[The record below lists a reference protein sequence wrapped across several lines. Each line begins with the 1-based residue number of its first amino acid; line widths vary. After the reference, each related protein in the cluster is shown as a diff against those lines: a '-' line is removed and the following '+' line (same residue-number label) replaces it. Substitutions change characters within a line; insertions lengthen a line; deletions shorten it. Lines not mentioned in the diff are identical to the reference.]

1 MSRKLLL
8 LAVIYVGIVM
18 AAGSQTLSLN
28 PITAPA
34 TATYDPDSSS
44 DTTGPQFSI
53 TVRLSKKPRYTFY
66 FFVTIN
72 GSPTVNSRD
81 LVLTDNSALSIL
93 SKFYKDSAFT
103 QEILG
108 GNGSGMTS
116 TQVLY
121 GQFNKNTTVLTQT
134 FTVYPW
140 IGKNQQVPYGTYA
153 GTFTARLYQGTVG
166 VAGTLRD
173 SENFTYTAI
182 VNQKV
187 DVRIG
192 PATGSYD
199 TGSAIY
205 NINLGEVSSGA
216 SGTFAI
222 FLKANTAYTL
232 KMSAASG
239 GYLTSTTTSD
249 KIQYTLT
256 IDGASKTL
264 GPEVIIDQETAKQ
277 LYSKVLLGAISVAAG
292 QDVEAGQYSD
302 TISFTISAN

>member
-1 MSRKLLL
+1 MNRKLLL
-8 LAVIYVGIVM
+8 LAVLCAGI
-18 AAGSQTLSLN
+18 AISAGSQTLSLD
-28 PITAPA
+28 PIATPA
-34 TATYDPDSSS
+34 TVTYDPDSSS

-53 TVRLSKKPRYTFY
+53 TVRLSSKPISKIN

-72 GSPTVNSRD
+72 GSPTVNSRY
-81 LVLTDNSALSIL
+81 LVLTDNSAVSIL
-93 SKFYKDSAFT
+93 CKFYNDSAFT

-134 FTVYPW
+134 FPVYPW

-153 GTFTARLYQGTVG
+153 GTFTAQVYQGIVG
-166 VAGTLRD
+166 TAGSLKD

-187 DVRIG
+187 DVRLG

-199 TGSAIY
+199 TASSIY
-205 NINLGEVSSGA
+205 NINLGEVSNGA

-239 GYLTSTTTSD
+239 GYLTSATTSD

-256 IDGASKTL
+256 INGVSETL
-264 GPEVIIDQETAKQ
+264 GPDVIIDQETTKQ

-302 TISFTISAN
+302 NIQFTIIAN

>member
-8 LAVIYVGIVM
+8 LAVLCAGI
-18 AAGSQTLSLN
+18 AISAGSQTLSLD
-28 PITAPA
+28 PIATPA
-34 TATYDPDSSS
+34 TVIYDPDSSS

-53 TVRLSKKPRYTFY
+53 TVRLSKKPSYTFY

-72 GSPTVNSRD
+72 GSPTVNSRY
-81 LVLTDNSALSIL
+81 LVLTDNSADSIL
-93 SKFYKDSAFT
+93 CKFYKNSAFT

-121 GQFNKNTTVLTQT
+121 GQFSRNTNILTQT

-153 GTFTARLYQGTVG
+153 GTFTARLYQGIVG
-166 VAGTLRD
+166 TAGSLKD

-187 DVRIG
+187 DVRLG

-199 TGSAIY
+199 TASSIY
-205 NINLGEVSSGA
+205 NINLGEVSNGA

-239 GYLTSTTTSD
+239 GYLTSATTSD

-256 IDGASKTL
+256 INGVSETL
-264 GPEVIIDQETAKQ
+264 GPDVIIDQETTKQ

-302 TISFTISAN
+302 NIQFTIIAN

>member
-8 LAVIYVGIVM
+8 LAVLCVGI
-18 AAGSQTLSLN
+18 AISAGSQTLTLD
-28 PITAPA
+28 PIATPA
-34 TATYDPDSSS
+34 TVTYDPDSSS

-53 TVRLSKKPRYTFY
+53 TVRLSSKPSSKIN
-66 FFVTIN
+66 FFITIN
-72 GSPTVNSRD
+72 GSPTVNSRY
-81 LVLTDNSALSIL
+81 LVLTDNSAVSIL
-93 SKFYKDSAFT
+93 CKFYKDSAFT

-108 GNGSGMTS
+108 GDGSGMTS

-121 GQFNKNTTVLTQT
+121 GQFAKNTTVLTQT
-134 FTVYPW
+134 FPVYPW

-166 VAGTLRD
+166 AAGTLKD

-187 DVRIG
+187 DVRVG

-199 TGSAIY
+199 TASSIY
-205 NINLGEVSSGA
+205 NINLGEVSNGA

-239 GYLTSTTTSD
+239 GYLTSATTSD

-256 IDGASKTL
+256 INGVSETL
-264 GPEVIIDQETAKQ
+264 GPDVIIDQETTKQ

-302 TISFTISAN
+302 NIQFTIIAN

>member
-8 LAVIYVGIVM
+8 LAVIYIGIVM
-18 AAGSQTLSLN
+18 AAGSQTLSLD
-28 PITAPA
+28 PITTPA
-34 TATYDPDSSS
+34 TVTYDPDSSS

-53 TVRLSKKPRYTFY
+53 TVRISWLPLSNINY
-66 FFVTIN
+66 FITIN
-72 GSPTVNSRD
+72 GSPTVNSRN
-81 LVLTDNSALSIL
+81 LVLTDNSAFSIL

-116 TQVLY
+116 TQVLS
-121 GQFNKNTTVLTQT
+121 GQFKRFTITLTKT
-134 FTVYPW
+134 FTVYPL
-140 IGKNQQVPYGTYA
+140 IQKNQQVPYGTYA
-153 GTFTARLYQGTVG
+153 GTFTARLYQGTVPN
-166 VAGTLRD
+166 AGTLMD

-205 NINLGEVSSGA
+205 NINLGELSNGA

-239 GYLTSTTTSD
+239 GYLTSATTSD

-256 IDGASKTL
+256 IDGVSKTL

-302 TISFTISAN
+302 SIEFTIIAN

>member
-1 MSRKLLL
+1 MSRKFLL
-8 LAVIYVGIVM
+8 LAVICAGIVM
-18 AAGSQTLSLN
+18 AAGSQTLSLD
-28 PITAPA
+28 PIATPA
-34 TATYDPDSSS
+34 TVTYDPDSSS

-53 TVRLSKKPRYTFY
+53 TVRLSSKPGTNFP

-72 GSPTVNSRD
+72 GSPTVNSRN

-93 SKFYKDSAFT
+93 SKFYKDNAFT
-103 QEILG
+103 KEILG

-116 TQVLY
+116 TQVLS

-140 IGKNQQVPYGTYA
+140 IAKNQQVPYGTYA

-166 VAGTLRD
+166 AAGTLKD

-187 DVRIG
+187 DVRVG

-199 TGSAIY
+199 TASAIY
-205 NINLGEVSSGA
+205 NINLGEVSNGA

-239 GYLTSTTTSD
+239 GYLTSATTSD

-256 IDGASKTL
+256 INGVSKTL

-302 TISFTISAN
+302 SIEFTIIAN